1 MDFKYYN
8 YISNVHDYYS
18 PPSKIK
24 KFEYNIE
31 IPENWRLIEGSHWNN
46 VIYQKGI
53 FIDQGWKIH
62 ISCNIEQAQEI
73 LAVVSNYMFEIKTS
87 FKYVK
92 NKVEWINKNSKSAA
106 REYSGKFITIYPRQE
121 ELLTVLEKLE
131 NILGKYEKGPY
142 ILTDRRWKNTNIYYR
157 YGGFVNIILEDG
169 RLAIKDNSGNLVE
182 DSRLP
187 FYQTPEWVKVPQ
199 FIIENEKE
207 EVLETELDK
216 YEIKSALHFS
226 NSGGVYDAYLEKYGR
241 VVIKEARPHAGLDG
255 MLNDATYRLNKE
267 YKTLVKLSSLDY
279 VPKVYE
285 YFRAWEHDFLVL
297 EYVEGEN
304 LSSWIA
310 KNYPFSEKE
319 NLSDY
324 VETLAK
330 IAEKCC
336 EALSNIH
343 KLGITHGDIQPRN
356 IIVNFSKDDVNVK
369 FIDLE
374 TSGIVGEKGDKSLG
388 TPGYFNSFDDYSDE
402 KDWTGLFRIFKTAL
416 LTVTSLEMIVENCY
430 DIQYRWIN
438 KTFGKKATDILEK
451 ILEYTKDKNYDLT
464 VLKNKNYKLLE
475 KVEASLLPNR
485 AKNSLM
491 SRLNFDS
498 VSLLHGDIKQFEYS
512 FGDISVA
519 YGAAGAVLVLDRLGE
534 KLDLEN
540 WYEKLDARINLDEK
554 PMRVEDYGLYSG
566 LSGVATTLREL
577 NNEYLSKKIFENII
591 KNIDVI
597 IKTKNISLESGI
609 SGIGLALL
617 DYYVYNKDKIVLLSI
632 QKICDKLNNIFKK
645 KPEDIYTSNDA
656 VSSDGLMY
664 GWSGAAMFLFGC
676 YNILKKD
683 SYLERAKEYLLFEM
697 NKLEYK
703 DNMLLLPTKDHK
715 MMPYFSVGS
724 SGLAIPIILMS
735 KYLEKA
741 KVTSF
746 IENIMETLRA
756 KPCVCGGLFEG
767 YIGLKY
773 IENVI
778 LNYLNKND
786 EIVLDYD
793 LNQYIVE
800 DKMGILNFPGNYSF
814 RVSEDLATGLLG
826 LLVYLKQDTLKNYLW
841 VPIKNQDSIFRV

>member
-207 EVLETELDK
+207 EVFETELDK

-430 DIQYRWIN
+430 DIQYRWIK
-438 KTFGKKATDILEK
+438 KTFGKKATDILQK

-485 AKNSLM
+485 AKDSLM

-632 QKICDKLNNIFKK
+632 QKICDKLNNVFEK